1 MISRVNFNEFCD
13 GLEKGSGFS
22 YEGKLVLFDYLES
35 LEEDTGEHIE
45 FDAVAIRCEFSE
57 ATLDELI
64 EQYSDLA
71 ELCPEFNQE
80 EPSIKEWEAMHN
92 TAKEFL
98 ENNTILCG
106 VTKDGGYVFQ
116 EF

>member
-1 MISRVNFNEFCD
+1 MISTVNFSEFCD
-13 GLEKGSGFS
+13 GLDKDSGFT
-22 YEGKLVLFDYLES
+22 YQGKQVLFDYLES
-35 LEEDTGEHIE
+35 LESDTGEQIE
-45 FDAVAIRCEFSE
+45 FDPIAIRCDYSE
-57 ATLDELI
+57 ATLEELI

-98 ENNTILCG
+98 ENNTTLCG